1 VRERR
6 REVTGLGGGRDWE
19 EVGGSREE
27 VGGGSFYIRVFGR
40 AGAVG
45 CWASCW
51 VGWTNTPSSCVDV
64 AHDIF
69 FSSK

>member
-27 VGGGSFYIRVFGR
+27 VGGGSFYIRVF
-40 AGAVG
+40 
-45 CWASCW
+45 
-51 VGWTNTPSSCVDV
+51 
-64 AHDIF
+64 
-69 FSSK
+69 